1 MSQIYPPIRRTSDVE
16 MGDRPP
22 ALSQVPTASRLRVT
36 LNRLR
41 FSFSK
46 HWPDVLSASRA
57 QGWPASIFASLK
69 RSLLVI
75 LAMVWFWCSVPAIA
89 WARTDV
95 PPTGVDIQP
104 YIDRV
109 LDRITE
115 FTLDNGIRFIVM
127 ERHQAP
133 VISFMTYMNVGASQE
148 IEGKTGAAHFLE
160 HLAFKGTQRIGTTNY
175 EAEQA
180 LFEQMDA
187 VFDELLAAQA
197 ADDAA
202 AVEQLQAQFDALRQE
217 AAQFVVQNAYGQIVE
232 QAGGVG
238 LNATTSADETR
249 YFYSFPSN
257 KLELW
262 MSLESERFLEPVFRE
277 FYEEKDVILEERRS
291 GTDNS
296 PIGKMIEAFLE
307 TAFPNH
313 PYGRPVIGYEEDLR
327 TLTRQDIQEFFET
340 HYTTDH
346 MVMAVVG
353 DVDPDEV
360 QRLAEIY
367 FGRFEA
373 RPSAPETIAETPQ
386 QDAPREIVLNLP
398 SQPWYLE
405 GYQRPSSDSSQDVVY
420 SMLSSLLTG
429 GRTSRLYQAL
439 VEQGIALSVNVY
451 DSFPGER
458 YPTVMLMYALTAPGH
473 TVDDV
478 AAVMNQELDRLKT
491 EPVPTE
497 ELDRVKNQV
506 RVSVLQLLSSNRGM
520 ASLLPDYEA
529 KTGDWRN
536 LFDDLKALEAV
547 TVDDV
552 QAVAQSTFVPE
563 KLTVGR
569 LLSAEAAAE
578 STSAEPT
585 E

>member
-1 MSQIYPPIRRTSDVE
+1 MPQIYPPSCHTSGVE
-16 MGDRPP
+16 MGDRPS
-22 ALSQVPTASRLRVT
+22 ASSQSSTNSRATVAVSQRSFSHHRPSVPFAFRAKGL
-36 LNRLR
+36 LNRL
-41 FSFSK
+41 
-46 HWPDVLSASRA
+46 
-57 QGWPASIFASLK
+57 GWLK
-69 RSLLVI
+69 RSLLVT
-75 LAMVWFWCSVPAIA
+75 LAVVWIWCSVPAIA
-89 WARTDV
+89 WARTET
-95 PPTGVDIQP
+95 PATGIDIQP

-109 LDRITE
+109 LDRVTE

-133 VISFMTYMNVGASQE
+133 VISFMTYVDVGAAQE
-148 IEGKTGAAHFLE
+148 SEGKTGAAHFLE

-175 EAEQA
+175 DAETV

-197 ADDAA
+197 AEDTA
-202 AVEQLQAQFDALRQE
+202 AVESLQMQFDALRQE

-291 GTDNS
+291 RTDNS

-307 TAFPNH
+307 TAFPEH
-313 PYGRPVIGYEEDLR
+313 PYGRPVIGYEEDIRNLR
-327 TLTRQDIQEFFET
+327 RQDIQEFFET
-340 HYTTDH
+340 HYTPDH

-353 DVDPDEV
+353 DVDPEEV
-360 QRLAEIY
+360 QRLAETY

-373 RPSAPETIAETPQ
+373 RPAAPETIAEPPQ
-386 QDAPREIVLNLP
+386 QDAPQEVVLNLP
-398 SQPWYLE
+398 SQPWYLQ
-405 GYQRPSSDSSQDVVY
+405 GYQRPSANSSEDVVY
-420 SMLSSLLTG
+420 AMISSLLTG

-439 VEQGIALSVNVY
+439 VEQGIALNVDVY

-473 TVDDV
+473 TIDDV
-478 AAVMNQELDRLKT
+478 AAVINQELERLMT
-491 EPVPTE
+491 EPVPVE

-506 RVSVLQLLSSNRGM
+506 RVSVLQLLASNRGM

-536 LFDDLKALEAV
+536 LFNDLKALEAV
-547 TVDDV
+547 TVEDV
-552 QAVAQSTFVPE
+552 QAVAQATFVPE
-563 KLTVGR
+563 KLTIGR
-569 LLSAEAAAE
+569 LVSTEATPE
-578 STSAEPT
+578 STSTNPT